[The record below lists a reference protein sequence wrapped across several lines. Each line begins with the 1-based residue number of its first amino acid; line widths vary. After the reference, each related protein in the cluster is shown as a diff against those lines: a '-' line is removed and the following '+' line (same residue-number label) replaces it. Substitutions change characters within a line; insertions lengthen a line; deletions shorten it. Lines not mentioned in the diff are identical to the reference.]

1 MMKQKTIN
9 KLFYFFLTVLI
20 LPNIIQIYTEGFGL
34 WGNMVNII
42 APIAFYILALTVGRR
57 IGRTVIILFPILFL
71 GAFQLVLTY
80 LYGRGPIAVDM
91 WLNLVTTNG
100 DEVGELLSQ
109 LLPAIGWV
117 VIIYV
122 PTIILAITLWTKKR
136 DFRPYIRETLEKE
149 WIHHSCG
156 GYSTDHNGDNLHRL
170 YTYQQHFPTECL
182 LQLHLS
188 IRSRE
193 GIGRI
198 P

>member
-1 MMKQKTIN
+1 MIKQKTTN

-20 LPNIIQIYTEGFGL
+20 LPNIIQIYTEGLGL

-136 DFRPYIRETLEKE
+136 NRPVRLKSDERRKYYLTFCVIS
-149 WIHHSCG
+149 IN
-156 GYSTDHNGDNLHRL
+156 HNA
-170 YTYQQHFPTECL
+170 
-182 LQLHLS
+182 
-188 IRSRE
+188 
-193 GIGRI
+193 
-198 P
+198 